1 MHNTVLC
8 LKSNN
13 MITWLV
19 TVAVQKC
26 DRRIEYGQPSQW
38 KQDCDGN
45 TTSTTKQAQILLF
58 WTSTLENREAQ
69 PVDTICNLQKQPIL
83 FGQHLHTL
91 MYSSSFKV
99 SNIYSRDCRDWV
111 IKTSMVGVWD
121 LNMCPQTTACRS
133 RPYQWGQKQTSTRN
147 WWEWVRFSTRIGKP
161 VLFPSISNAQ
171 LAPPS
176 SLLWTS

>member
-58 WTSTLENREAQ
+58 WTSIQ
-69 PVDTICNLQKQPIL
+69 PL
-83 FGQHLHTL
+83 
-91 MYSSSFKV
+91 
-99 SNIYSRDCRDWV
+99 
-111 IKTSMVGVWD
+111 
-121 LNMCPQTTACRS
+121 
-133 RPYQWGQKQTSTRN
+133 
-147 WWEWVRFSTRIGKP
+147 RIEKP
-161 VLFPSISNAQ
+161 N
-171 LAPPS
+171 
-176 SLLWTS
+176 LWTPFAISKNNPFSLGNICIPWCILAHSKSPTYIHEIAEIESLKHQWWVFGIWICAPKPQHAEVDHISGARNRPQQETDENE